1 MLQDLWLVSFSMYRH
16 VVRTNCSL
24 FKDFFTIG
32 VAQLSLVRG
41 SQKTNSDQTP
51 LNWTTKTFVCGLS
64 WLNLKERFCFYHFKH
79 FGPPNM
85 PFSDCSQCW
94 LLLAL
99 QVETALAVC
108 SESVWIL
115 FLHLFLPVLLGFF
128 LPNIDINKCNR
139 SSAGQGVL
147 LALNIFFSLWKRAV
161 QRIGLGDNH
170 LNAAGK
176 NVKR

>member
-1 MLQDLWLVSFSMYRH
+1 MPEDVKKQTRIKPLWIGPLRH
-16 VVRTNCSL
+16 LYV
-24 FKDFFTIG
+24 DFH
-32 VAQLSLVRG
+32 G
-41 SQKTNSDQTP
+41 SI
-51 LNWTTKTFVCGLS
+51 F
-64 WLNLKERFCFYHFKH
+64 KERFCFYHFKH